1 MDLDFLTNERELD
14 HIATRQAVKSF
25 FKKQYPRLQALASMD
40 LQGVSYNN
48 TRVQTSGSNTAEDR
62 AMRVIQ
68 AKDYLNLINQCINSL
83 DEIDQKIF
91 ISLAIKHMSG
101 FQAQELTGYGDSR
114 LYDRYWQACE
124 QIAGMLALISD
135 IDLRRYERN

>member
-1 MDLDFLTNERELD
+1 MPLDFMNERELD
-14 HIATRQAVKSF
+14 HIATRRAVKSF

-91 ISLAIKHMSG
+91 ISLAIKPMSG
-101 FQAQELTGYGDSR
+101 VQAQELTGYGGAR
-114 LYDRYWQACE
+114 LYDIYGQSCE
-124 QIAGMLALISD
+124 QLAEMLALISD

>member
-1 MDLDFLTNERELD
+1 MPLDFMNERELD
-14 HIATRQAVKSF
+14 HIATRRAVKSF

-91 ISLAIKHMSG
+91 TSLAIKHMSG
-101 FQAQELTGYGDSR
+101 FQAQELTGYGGAR
-114 LYDRYWQACE
+114 LYDIYGQSCE
-124 QIAGMLALISD
+124 QLAEMLALISD